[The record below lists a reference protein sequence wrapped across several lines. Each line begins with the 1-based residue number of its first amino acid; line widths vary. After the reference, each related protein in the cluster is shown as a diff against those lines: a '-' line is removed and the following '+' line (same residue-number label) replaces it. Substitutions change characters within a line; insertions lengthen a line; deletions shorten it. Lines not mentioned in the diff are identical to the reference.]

1 MNGGMIAVNQRMFAV
16 NFESIK
22 LFEVLYFFGCS
33 TFEDVILSECYTFL
47 DVILFGVIIFEI
59 L

>member
-1 MNGGMIAVNQRMFAV
+1 MNGGMFAVNQRMFAL
-16 NFESIK
+16 NFESIE

-33 TFEDVILSECYTFL
+33 TFKHVILSECYTFL
-47 DVILFGVIIFEI
+47 DAILFGVMIFEI